1 MIFGIGRG
9 SGEFTVAQL
18 RAVLDGLQAFSVA
31 AGARAAAQDLQIVSD
46 MLRPHADSTVTAFC
60 ADMSAK
66 LQAASARPKGRKK
79 AVAPKPRAASNDAAI
94 HQYIAELRDAGTERG
109 AFDAV
114 FARLNADKSL
124 KAADVGEV
132 ARAYANSVTKYKS
145 MAAARD
151 DISKAFVRQ
160 ARFEN
165 KLR

>member
-1 MIFGIGRG
+1 MIFGVGRS
-9 SGEFTVAQL
+9 SGAFTVAQL

-31 AGARAAAQDLQIVSD
+31 AGAKAAAKDLQIFSD
-46 MLRPHADSTVTAFC
+46 MLRPYAGSTVTAFC
-60 ADMSAK
+60 ADTSAK
-66 LQAASARPKGRKK
+66 LQAASAKPKGGKR
-79 AVAPKPRAASNDAAI
+79 ATAARPRAASNEGAI
-94 HQYIAELRDAGTERG
+94 RQYIADLRDAGIDRSM
-109 AFDAV
+109 FDAV

-124 KAADVGEV
+124 KAADVGEI
-132 ARAYANSVTKYKS
+132 ARQYANSVTKYKS